1 MRKDKRARIER
12 PPSWRPWTLPE
23 PRPQPSKAGPSA
35 RIRSRVQAVQCTSPL
50 ALLAFAPASGHS
62 SGASRS
68 RPRMNAPVP
77 PLSFSP
83 LRPEAENAPASGIVE
98 VANYG
103 RLKPGMIPLWVGE
116 GDLPTPAF
124 ICEAA
129 TRSLLEGETFYT
141 WQRGIPDLREAL
153 ARYHERLY
161 RRPSNPDRFFVTIG
175 GMHAAQIAF

>member
-1 MRKDKRARIER
+1 
-12 PPSWRPWTLPE
+12 
-23 PRPQPSKAGPSA
+23 
-35 RIRSRVQAVQCTSPL
+35 
-50 ALLAFAPASGHS
+50 
-62 SGASRS
+62 
-68 RPRMNAPVP
+68 MNAPVP

-129 TRSLLEGETFYT
+129 TRTLLEGETFYT
-141 WQRGIPDLREAL
+141 WQRGIPDLRQAL

-161 RRPSNPDRFFVTIG
+161 GRPSDPERFFVTIG
-175 GMHAAQIAF
+175 GMHAAQIAVRMVAGGGDEVLIPTPAWPNFAGAIAVAGARAAPVPMACMPPPVTKKRSGLKGRPNCRS